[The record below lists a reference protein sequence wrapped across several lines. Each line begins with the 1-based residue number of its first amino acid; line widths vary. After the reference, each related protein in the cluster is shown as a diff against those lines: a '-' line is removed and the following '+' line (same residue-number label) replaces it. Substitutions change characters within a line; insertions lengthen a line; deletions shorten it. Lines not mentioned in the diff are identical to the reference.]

1 MEILDIALSLCAL
14 IILEVV
20 LGIDNVIFIPI
31 LANWLPENQQ
41 KKQDFTA

>member
-1 MEILDIALSLCAL
+1 MDYQVIISLATLIA
-14 IILEVV
+14 LEVV